1 MKSKKVVKADGS
13 LEEFDKEKIVKS
25 CVAAGAPENV
35 AKEIAE
41 EVAAK
46 VEDGTST
53 AEIRR
58 MVLVRLKEK
67 CPDAAESWAFY
78 DRIVKGRV
86 TFENGK
92 FVVVEKGRLYL
103 GRQVKDIGP
112 PGLSHAAEVE
122 AILRELEEDLEYGV
136 PRRTINARCYALFM
150 GVLKSKKMSKEE
162 KKKAIELINA
172 WREKHGWKPY
182 KLKQPL

>member
-1 MKSKKVVKADGS
+1 MKKVRVVKADGS
-13 LEEFDKEKIVKS
+13 TEDFDKEKIVRA
-25 CVAAGAPENV
+25 CVAAGAPEDV
-35 AKEIAE
+35 AREIAN
-41 EVAAK
+41 EVESKAR
-46 VEDGTST
+46 DGMST

-58 MVLVRLKEK
+58 MVLVRLREK
-67 CPDAAESWAFY
+67 CPEAADSWEFY
-78 DRIVKGRV
+78 DRVVKGRI

-112 PGLSHAAEVE
+112 RGLSHAKEVE
-122 AILRELEEDLEYGV
+122 GILRELEEDLMYGV

-162 KKKAIELINA
+162 KRKAVELINA
-172 WREKHGWKPY
+172 WREKMGWKPY
-182 KLKQPL
+182 KLKKPL